1 MATVNNEIETVK
13 YLDSFITHMTENV
26 LLHARMFNIRL
37 IYVPVGKTAIH
48 QPLDVG
54 INGPIKA
61 IAIAKSIIKEILLE
75 NPFKMLSLEDAI
87 KALIL
92 AIPKITL

>member
-1 MATVNNEIETVK
+1 M
-13 YLDSFITHMTENV
+13 
-26 LLHARMFNIRL
+26 IRL

-61 IAIAKSIIKEILLE
+61 IAKGIIKEILLE
-75 NPFKMLSLEDAI
+75 DPFKMLSLEDAI
-87 KALIL
+87 KALIS
-92 AIPKITL
+92 AIPKNTKNQIIK